1 MQIITSTIN
10 ASVQEVK
17 RNMRI
22 LQSEDSEEDQK
33 KRVIRNLK
41 EAESNL
47 ERSEKV
53 KSNWVKI
60 MESYMDILLNINEEN
75 YANEWR
81 LDEIDNKM
89 RPFRKILKE
98 ALTVARKEEEKY
110 FTTDSDSTIKDPG
123 EKAFPN
129 LTPRKLEFGEPPE
142 AVYTWLEETWDTY
155 LK

>member
-1 MQIITSTIN
+1 MQKRIENFCRDAPVAMRAITSTIN

-22 LQSEDSEEDQK
+22 LQDENSEEDQK

-41 EAESNL
+41 EAETNL
-47 ERSEKV
+47 ERSDKV

-75 YANEWR
+75 FANEWR

-89 RPFRKILKE
+89 KPFRKILKE
-98 ALTVARKEEEKY
+98 ALAVARKAEEKY
-110 FTTDSDSTIKDPG
+110 FTTDSESNIGG
-123 EKAFPN
+123 ES
-129 LTPRKLEFGEPPE
+129 LPRP
-142 AVYTWLEETWDTY
+142 
-155 LK
+155 